1 MHYRLYDIKYKQ
13 PNGIINGT
21 LPNSI
26 IVDLSKYK
34 ADIGFGNLN
43 CRGAQAIKDV
53 TGFEADFFKAE
64 LVSRYPGTDHKD
76 LTSKEFPVYLDYE
89 RHLKK
94 IHNHNS
100 KKSNRRS

>member
-1 MHYRLYDIKYKQ
+1 MKYRLYDIKYKQ

-34 ADIGFGNLN
+34 ADVGFGNLN

-53 TGFEADFFKAE
+53 TGFEADYFKAE
-64 LVSRYPGTDHKD
+64 LVKD

>member
-1 MHYRLYDIKYKQ
+1 
-13 PNGIINGT
+13 

-34 ADIGFGNLN
+34 ADVGFGNLN

-53 TGFEADFFKAE
+53 TGFEADYFKAE
-64 LVSRYPGTDHKD
+64 LVKD

>member
-1 MHYRLYDIKYKQ
+1 MKYRLYDIKYKQ
-13 PNGIINGT
+13 PNGVINGT

-26 IVDLSKYK
+26 MVDLSKYK

-43 CRGAQAIKDV
+43 CRGGQAIKDV
-53 TGFEADFFKAE
+53 TGFEADYFKAE
-64 LVSRYPGTDHKD
+64 LAKD

-100 KKSNRRS
+100 TKSNSRS

>member
-1 MHYRLYDIKYKQ
+1 MKYRLYDIKYKQ

-53 TGFEADFFKAE
+53 TGFEADYFKAE
-64 LVSRYPGTDHKD
+64 LVKD

-100 KKSNRRS
+100 KKSNCRS

>member
-1 MHYRLYDIKYKQ
+1 MKYRIYDIKYKQ

-43 CRGAQAIKDV
+43 CRGGQAIKDV
-53 TGFEADFFKAE
+53 IGFEADFFKAE
-64 LVSRYPGTDHKD
+64 LVKD
-76 LTSKEFPVYLDYE
+76 LTRKEFPVYLDYE